1 MFDIMPKQNKI
12 NCFFFINLSTLTYP
26 QILTLLRDENLKTNY
41 ELRNMNFIVYGIL
54 MKIEMIFENIW
65 TNEYSAVYPTCN
77 SNAPYLKCSLFL

>member
-1 MFDIMPKQNKI
+1 MNEHHDTLPKGKTDWDAIMFDIMPKQNKI

-54 MKIEMIFENIW
+54 MKIEMIFENI
-65 TNEYSAVYPTCN
+65 
-77 SNAPYLKCSLFL
+77 